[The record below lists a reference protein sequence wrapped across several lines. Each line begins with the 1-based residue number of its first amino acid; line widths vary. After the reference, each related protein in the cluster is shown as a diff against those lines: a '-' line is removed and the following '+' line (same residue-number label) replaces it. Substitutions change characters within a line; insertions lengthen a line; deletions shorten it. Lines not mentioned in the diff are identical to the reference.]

1 MYKVIIIDDN
11 KNDLNMM
18 KNKIINCN
26 KLELECFRDVSKIDM
41 NKNYDAVFIDIDM
54 PMMNGIDFRY
64 IYNFCNKS

>member
-41 NKNYDAVFIDIDM
+41 N
-54 PMMNGIDFRY
+54 
-64 IYNFCNKS
+64 